1 MGKLGK
7 EKAQLKKDKSISH
20 LDHCLEFLKKWNQEY
35 RPDLGS
41 FLKDGTGLI
50 LKFILKIKIRD
61 NRPCVAVNPAVK
73 EWSKKDKNTFIAL
86 AQKL

>member
-7 EKAQLKKDKSISH
+7 EKGQLKKDKSISH

-61 NRPCVAVNPAVK
+61 NWGRVWLSTQQSRSGP
-73 EWSKKDKNTFIAL
+73 KKTRIPL
-86 AQKL
+86 LP